1 MNARKSKAL
10 RKAAR
15 NVSVGL
21 PYEQYEVVYKN
32 VRAFTDLAGNV
43 KPYYVHTIALV
54 KNCEKSIYRDLK
66 KLSKN
71 SSSNT

>member
-1 MNARKSKAL
+1 VNARKSKAL

-15 NVSVGL
+15 KASVGM

-32 VRAFTDLAGNV
+32 VRAFTDLTGNV

-54 KNCEKSIYRDLK
+54 KNCEKSIYRELK
-66 KLSKN
+66 KLSKKKGE
-71 SSSNT
+71 

>member
-1 MNARKSKAL
+1 MNARKSKVL

-21 PYEQYEVVYKN
+21 PYEQYEVTYKN

-66 KLSKN
+66 KLSKKGE
-71 SSSNT
+71 